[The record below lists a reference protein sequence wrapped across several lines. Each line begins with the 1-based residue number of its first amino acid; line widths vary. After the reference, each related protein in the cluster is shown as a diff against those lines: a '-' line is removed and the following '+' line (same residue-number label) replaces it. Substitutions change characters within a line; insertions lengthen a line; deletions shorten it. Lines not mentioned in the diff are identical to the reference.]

1 VIDTALIIV
10 AGAAAGAPIVAAAL
24 VSLASV
30 REDRRCSL
38 AGPPRRKLEAIARRI
53 VGFHIDDGRHHRADP
68 LQPQLARRRD

>member
-1 VIDTALIIV
+1 VIDTAMIIV

-38 AGPPRRKLEAIARRI
+38 AAPPRRKLEAIARRI
-53 VGFHIDDGRHHRADP
+53 VGFHIDDGRPRRADP
-68 LQPQLARRRD
+68 LPTELVRRRS